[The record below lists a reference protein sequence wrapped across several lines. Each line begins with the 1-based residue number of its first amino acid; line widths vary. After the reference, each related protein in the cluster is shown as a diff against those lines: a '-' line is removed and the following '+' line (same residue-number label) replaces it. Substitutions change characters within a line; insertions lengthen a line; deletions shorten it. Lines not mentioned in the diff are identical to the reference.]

1 MKLGLSQPITASLH
15 HCGGGGGGYININ
28 KQIYTAAS
36 HILYYLSVF
45 QIQIDRKEWL
55 SCMNINKSIA
65 SKSSGV
71 SVKIEV
77 KSRMSF
83 LCSMKYEIMVSLFSI
98 YNL

>member
-15 HCGGGGGGYININ
+15 HCGRGGGYIN
-28 KQIYTAAS
+28 KQILTAAS
-36 HILYYLSVF
+36 HILYFILSVF

-71 SVKIEV
+71 SV
-77 KSRMSF
+77 
-83 LCSMKYEIMVSLFSI
+83 
-98 YNL
+98 